1 MTRGRPS
8 LQAIDEAAVIAA
20 KRGVVIEIKP
30 LKKSPFD
37 LYVIRP
43 NDNVAIKVKRIRSHI
58 QEPQEISVT
67 FRYEIAEIRSV
78 QLPPMVQR
86 EFWTLTPWG
95 TWQFFL
101 ILDDWIVE
109 ISSNGD
115 PLPSSLQDPKNPA
128 PPGSPPGILKE
139 VPRDTVPRS
148 GFLCPFYAQVRG

>member
-20 KRGVVIEIKP
+20 KRGVVIVIKP

-43 NDNVAIKVKRIRSHI
+43 NDNVAIKVKRIRSRI
-58 QEPQEISVT
+58 QGPKEISVT
-67 FRYEIAEIRSV
+67 FGYEIAEIRSA
-78 QLPPMVQR
+78 QLPPIVQR
-86 EFWTLTPWG
+86 ELWTLTPWG
-95 TWQFFL
+95 TWRFFL
-101 ILDDWIVE
+101 ILDDWIIE

-128 PPGSPPGILKE
+128 PPGSPPGIVKE
-139 VPRDTVPRS
+139 MTRDTVPRP

>member
-20 KRGVVIEIKP
+20 KRGAVIVSEP

-58 QEPQEISVT
+58 QGPKEISLT
-67 FRYEIAEIRSV
+67 FRYEIAEIRSK
-78 QLPPMVQR
+78 QLPVMVQR

-101 ILDDWIVE
+101 VLDDWIVE
-109 ISSNGD
+109 VSSNGD

-128 PPGSPPGILKE
+128 PPGSSPGILKE
-139 VPRDTVPRS
+139 IKRDTVPRS
-148 GFLCPFYAQVRG
+148 GFLCPFYTQVRG